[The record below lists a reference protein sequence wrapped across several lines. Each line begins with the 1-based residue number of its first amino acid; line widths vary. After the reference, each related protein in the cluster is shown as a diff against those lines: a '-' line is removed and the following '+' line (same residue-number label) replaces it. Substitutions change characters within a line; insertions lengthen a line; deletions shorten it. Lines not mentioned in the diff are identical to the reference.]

1 MCGIVGYTGSKQASP
16 ILLDGLSRLE
26 HRGYDSAGIAVLKPG
41 DSIDIFKAEGK
52 LHTLKK
58 KVDGNE
64 PIGEIG
70 VGHTRWATHGTPT
83 DKNAHPHT
91 DCSGNVAVVHNGIV
105 ENYLE
110 LRASLENEGHKFLSQ
125 TDSECIPHLIEKY
138 LLEGYALTD
147 AVGKTAQLLRGA
159 NAVSVISRQQA
170 DNIVA
175 FRLGNAGGIVL
186 GYGEQEMFLSSD
198 LPALLPYTRKIAYL
212 SDGEMV
218 SITPAG
224 ASYYLTDGTSVSK
237 APSIAP
243 ADTVTA
249 AKGDYSHF
257 MLKEIHEQ
265 PEAVISAMRGRISFD
280 SNTVDGAD
288 FGLTDV
294 QISKINRVVLLGM
307 GTSLHAAMVGRL
319 WIESFARIPAESDNS
334 SEFRYR
340 DPVIDQNTLVISITQ
355 SGETAD
361 TLSAMELAAEKGAYQ
376 VAITN
381 YDGTQATRIA
391 DSTLLMK
398 AGIEIGVA
406 ATKTFTCSLI
416 TLFLFAM
423 HLGQK
428 RGTLEREKAAT
439 LLKEVAL
446 LPELL
451 GKTVVDTTQYEK
463 LAEQFF
469 QYSDFL
475 YLGRGVNFPLAME
488 GALKLKEISYIH
500 AEGYPGG
507 EMKHGPISLID
518 ENMPIVAL
526 MPVGP
531 RYEKMLSTASEVK
544 ARGGTIIA
552 VATEN
557 DNSIATVA
565 DHTIQLPSTAHEL
578 NPILSA
584 IPMQLLAYYIAI
596 RRGCDIDQPRNL
608 AKSVTVE

>member
-1 MCGIVGYTGSKQASP
+1 
-16 ILLDGLSRLE
+16 
-26 HRGYDSAGIAVLKPG
+26 
-41 DSIDIFKAEGK
+41 
-52 LHTLKK
+52 
-58 KVDGNE
+58 
-64 PIGEIG
+64 
-70 VGHTRWATHGTPT
+70 
-83 DKNAHPHT
+83 
-91 DCSGNVAVVHNGIV
+91 
-105 ENYLE
+105 
-110 LRASLENEGHKFLSQ
+110 
-125 TDSECIPHLIEKY
+125 
-138 LLEGYALTD
+138 
-147 AVGKTAQLLRGA
+147 
-159 NAVSVISRQQA
+159 
-170 DNIVA
+170 
-175 FRLGNAGGIVL
+175 
-186 GYGEQEMFLSSD
+186 
-198 LPALLPYTRKIAYL
+198 
-212 SDGEMV
+212 
-218 SITPAG
+218 
-224 ASYYLTDGTSVSK
+224 
-237 APSIAP
+237 
-243 ADTVTA
+243 
-249 AKGDYSHF
+249 
-257 MLKEIHEQ
+257 
-265 PEAVISAMRGRISFD
+265 
-280 SNTVDGAD
+280 
-288 FGLTDV
+288 
-294 QISKINRVVLLGM
+294 
-307 GTSLHAAMVGRL
+307 
-319 WIESFARIPAESDNS
+319 
-334 SEFRYR
+334 
-340 DPVIDQNTLVISITQ
+340 
-355 SGETAD
+355 
-361 TLSAMELAAEKGAYQ
+361 
-376 VAITN
+376 
-381 YDGTQATRIA
+381 
-391 DSTLLMK
+391 
-398 AGIEIGVA
+398 
-406 ATKTFTCSLI
+406 
-416 TLFLFAM
+416 M

-584 IPMQLLAYYIAI
+584 IPMQLLAYYIAV